1 MTCILVERTYC
12 KSLAK
17 KFSEIFISRYLFV
30 SFFLLHICFSA
41 NIMYFRHFSSFL
53 GGIGVRHL
61 NANRSA
67 VTRTKRE
74 LFMRKFPTLT
84 VLPNGATITIKY
96 PEPRRIIKV
105 NDYLCMMNNSS

>member
-1 MTCILVERTYC
+1 MALNLASNL
-12 KSLAK
+12 SL
-17 KFSEIFISRYLFV
+17 
-30 SFFLLHICFSA
+30 
-41 NIMYFRHFSSFL
+41 HFSSFL

-67 VTRTKRE
+67 VTRTKRA

-96 PEPRRIIKV
+96 PEPRKIIKLPV
-105 NDYLCMMNNSS
+105 KFEECTPEKQKYIRLLRQPKNDQRDVKEIKNTFDPRKYL